1 MKKKLLLILSA
12 LIALALLAWVFMP
25 KATEVE
31 LATVSKGR
39 FDHAVQADGKTRL
52 RARYVVSTPLAGRV
66 ARLALKEGDAVQQ
79 GAVLTAVTPSAPALL
94 DARTEDE
101 LRARIG
107 AVTATSRRASVGVER
122 ASAALAQA
130 NNQLQRSETL
140 AKQGFVSPNQNE
152 TERLTVRLRE
162 KELESAQQDVQ
173 ASRYELA
180 QAQAALKQYAQPAQ
194 ASAQAPAQT
203 SPTRAWAVRAPVS
216 GKVLKVV
223 QQSED
228 TLPAGA
234 PLLELGDPTQLE
246 VVVDILTADAVQ
258 VVPGMPV
265 QMTAGSTVLAGRV
278 RLIEP
283 VAFTKVSALG
293 VEEQRVNVI
302 VDITSPPDKWPML
315 GDGFRVDVRIL
326 VQSVPDVT
334 LVPVSALFPL
344 ANQHGVFVLDGGR
357 ARQKQV
363 DITARN
369 GVSGWV
375 AKGLEPGAQVIVYPP
390 STLKEGSRVMARK

>member
-1 MKKKLLLILSA
+1 MKKKLLIILSA
-12 LIALALLAWVFMP
+12 ILALALLVWVFMP

-39 FDHAVQADGKTRL
+39 FDRAVQADGKTRL

-107 AVTATSRRASVGVER
+107 AVAATSRRAGVGIER
-122 ASAALAQA
+122 AKAALAQA
-130 NNQLQRSETL
+130 ENQLQRSETL
-140 AKQGFVSPNQNE
+140 ARQGFVSPNQNE

-162 KELESAQQDVQ
+162 KELESAQQDEQ

-180 QAQAALKQYAQPAQ
+180 QAQAALKQYAQP
-194 ASAQAPAQT
+194 SKTPAQT
-203 SPTRAWAVRAPVS
+203 SPSRAWEVRAPVS
-216 GKVLKVV
+216 GKVLKIV

-246 VVVDILTADAVQ
+246 AVVDILTADAVQ

-265 QMTAGSTVLAGRV
+265 QMTAGSSVLEGRV

-283 VAFTKVSALG
+283 AAFTKVSALG

-302 VDITSPPDKWPML
+302 IDITSPPDKWLML

-326 VQSVPDVT
+326 VQTVPDVT

-344 ANQHGVFVLDGGR
+344 AGQSGVFVLDSGR

-363 DITARN
+363 DIAARN

-375 AKGLEPGAQVIVYPP
+375 SKGLEPGAQVIVYPA
-390 STLKEGSRVMARK
+390 STLKEGSRVAARK

>member
-1 MKKKLLLILSA
+1 MKKKLILILFA
-12 LIALALLAWVFMP
+12 LIVLALLAWVFMP

-31 LATVSKGR
+31 VSNVSKGQ
-39 FDHAVQADGKTRL
+39 FDRAVQADGKTRL
-52 RARYVVSTPLAGRV
+52 RARYLVSTPLAGRV

-79 GAVLTAVTPSAPALL
+79 GAVLTTLTPSAPALL

-107 AVTATSRRASVGVER
+107 AVAATSRRASVGVER

-180 QAQAALKQYAQPAQ
+180 QAQAALKQYTQPAKTL
-194 ASAQAPAQT
+194 AQT
-203 SPTRAWAVRAPVS
+203 SPSRAWEVRAPVS
-216 GKVLKVV
+216 GKVLKVI

-246 VVVDILTADAVQ
+246 IVVDILTAEAVQ
-258 VVPGMPV
+258 VAPGMPV
-265 QMTAGSTVLAGRV
+265 QMTAGSTVLEGRV

-283 VAFTKVSALG
+283 AAFTKVSALG

-302 VDITSPPDKWPML
+302 IDITSPPDKWPML

-326 VQSVPDVT
+326 VQTVPDVT

-344 ANQHGVFVLDGGR
+344 AGQSGVFVLDGGR

-363 DITARN
+363 DIAARN

-375 AKGLEPGAQVIVYPP
+375 TKGLEPGAQVIVYPA
-390 STLKEGSRVMARK
+390 STLKEGSRVAALK

>member
-79 GAVLTAVTPSAPALL
+79 GAVLTTLTPSAPALL

-107 AVTATSRRASVGVER
+107 AVAATSRRASVGVER

-162 KELESAQQDVQ
+162 KELESAHQDVQ

-180 QAQAALKQYAQPAQ
+180 QAQAALKQYAQP
-194 ASAQAPAQT
+194 AQAPAQT

-283 VAFTKVSALG
+283 AAFTKVSALG

>member
-12 LIALALLAWVFMP
+12 LVALALLVWVFMP

-31 LATVSKGR
+31 VATVGKGQ
-39 FDHAVQADGKTRL
+39 FDRAVQADGKTRL

-79 GAVLTAVTPSAPALL
+79 GTVLTTLTPSAPALL

-107 AVTATSRRASVGVER
+107 AVAATSRRAGVGVER
-122 ASAALAQA
+122 AEAALQQA
-130 NNQLQRSETL
+130 SNQLQRSETL

-194 ASAQAPAQT
+194 APSQANAP
-203 SPTRAWAVRAPVS
+203 RAWTVRAPVS

-234 PLLELGDPTQLE
+234 PLIELGDPAQLE

-265 QMTAGSTVLAGRV
+265 QMTAGTSAMEGRV

-283 VAFTKVSALG
+283 AAFTKVSALG

-302 VDITSPPDKWPML
+302 IDITSPPGKWPLL

-326 VQSVPDVT
+326 VQTMSDVT

-344 ANQHGVFVLDGGR
+344 ANQSGVFILDGGR

-363 DITARN
+363 DIAARN

-375 AKGLEPGAQVIVYPP
+375 SQGLEPGTQVVVYPA
-390 STLKEGSRVMARK
+390 STLKEGSRVVARK

>member
-12 LIALALLAWVFMP
+12 LVALALLVWVFMP

-31 LATVSKGR
+31 VATVSKGQ
-39 FDHAVQADGKTRL
+39 FDRAVQADGKTRL

-79 GAVLTAVTPSAPALL
+79 GTVLTTLTPSAPALL

-107 AVTATSRRASVGVER
+107 AVAAASRRADVGVER
-122 ASAALAQA
+122 AEAALLQA

-140 AKQGFVSPNQNE
+140 TKQGFVSPNQNE
-152 TERLTVRLRE
+152 TERLAVRLRE

-180 QAQAALKQYAQPAQ
+180 QAQAALKQYTQPAQ
-194 ASAQAPAQT
+194 SPIQTFAQT
-203 SPTRAWAVRAPVS
+203 SASRAWMVRAPVN
-216 GKVLKVV
+216 GKVLKVM

-228 TLPAGA
+228 ILPAGA

-246 VVVDILTADAVQ
+246 VVVDILTADAMQ
-258 VVPGMPV
+258 VMPGMPV
-265 QMTAGSTVLAGRV
+265 QMTVGTTTMEGNV

-283 VAFTKVSALG
+283 AAFTKVSALG

-302 VDITSPPDKWPML
+302 INITSPPNKWPML

-326 VQSVPDVT
+326 VQTVPDVT

-344 ANQHGVFVLDGGR
+344 TNQSGVFVLDGGH

-363 DITARN
+363 EITARN

-375 AKGLEPGAQVIVYPP
+375 AKGLEPGAVVIVYPA
-390 STLKEGSRVMARK
+390 STLKEGSSVMARK